1 MTIEEVEYIFGKPER
16 KALLGERTLYKY
28 EDMVI
33 EFLNGEVFDVQF

>member
-1 MTIEEVEYIFGKPER
+1 MTIEEVESVFGKPER

-33 EFLNGEVFDVQF
+33 EFLDEKVSDVQF